1 VKVKPKIFFSIL
13 SSIIFFIIFTGLI
26 LFSFL
31 YSKNLFL
38 IFVYSLIGL
47 LPGVFIFIEGVK
59 AFQRKMLIEDI
70 PTSKTR
76 SIAMGLVE
84 ISGEVVPAKNMILK
98 SPLTKTNC
106 VYYRLVIEEE
116 RSSGKSRVWVTI
128 KDEEKRTYFYVK
140 DETGLVLVDPKGAEV
155 DVSPNFSFNSGLGK
169 DPPDF
174 VKCYLLANNI
184 SYQDFFGINKK
195 MRFYEYCIAPK
206 DKIFIMGT
214 AGDNP
219 FIEEGWAQSGIEDIM
234 IQKGEGEIYYI
245 SNRSEKE
252 ILSRLKLKAIGF
264 ILLGGFIIIGSLAF
278 VLYYT

>member
-70 PTSKTR
+70 PTSKIR

-174 VKCYLLANNI
+174 VKYYLLANNI

-219 FIEEGWAQSGIEDIM
+219 FIEEGWAQSGVEDIM